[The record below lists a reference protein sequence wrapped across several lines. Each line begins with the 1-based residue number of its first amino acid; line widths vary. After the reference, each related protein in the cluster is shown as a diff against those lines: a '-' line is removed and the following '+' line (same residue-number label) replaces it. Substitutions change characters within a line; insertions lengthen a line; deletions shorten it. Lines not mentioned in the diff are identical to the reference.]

1 MVCLVLSFASDWLK
15 VCCVTSKPIEK
26 RSRQRKTRYY
36 AVLLVTFHCD
46 GSSEEIA
53 LLFKIIS
60 VKISVFFI
68 VDVTPKS
75 KSYL

>member
-1 MVCLVLSFASDWLK
+1 MLLLNQ
-15 VCCVTSKPIEK
+15 SKSVVGK
-26 RSRQRKTRYY
+26 GKQYY
-36 AVLLVTFHCD
+36 VVLLVTFHCD

-53 LLFKIIS
+53 LLSKIIS

-75 KSYL
+75 KSYLLFDQLT

>member
-1 MVCLVLSFASDWLK
+1 MLLLNQ
-15 VCCVTSKPIEK
+15 SKSVVRKEK
-26 RSRQRKTRYY
+26 QYY

>member
-1 MVCLVLSFASDWLK
+1 MLLLNQ
-15 VCCVTSKPIEK
+15 SKSVVDKEK
-26 RSRQRKTRYY
+26 QYY

-46 GSSEEIA
+46 CSSEEIA

-60 VKISVFFI
+60 IKVSVFFI